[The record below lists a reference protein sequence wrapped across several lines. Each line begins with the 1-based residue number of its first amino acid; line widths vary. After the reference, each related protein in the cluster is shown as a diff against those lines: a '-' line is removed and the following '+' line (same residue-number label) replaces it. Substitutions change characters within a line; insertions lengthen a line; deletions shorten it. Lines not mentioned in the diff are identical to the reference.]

1 MEQRFQEALKAITD
15 DEIIDIESRLV
26 AIPSYTTEE
35 SEIAEFIADLLND
48 EGVEVGLQRVSFSD
62 IPWARSKKSYNV
74 IARFHG
80 TGGGPS
86 LMFNGHMDHGPIG
99 GRDIDDMSGWSRS
112 PFKPVIEDGFLYG
125 KGSRDEKGGICA
137 MLTTALALA
146 RSRLPLKGDL
156 IVAPVCGHK
165 TFSRGSRH
173 LVNSGIRTDMAINTE
188 DSGCGIV
195 PLHVGVY
202 KAEVKVRGAHPHPAI
217 RRRFP
222 GLKVQASPIQQA
234 LKLIEALGP
243 EATPYAEG
251 GWMRFKKHP
260 VLVDFPWH
268 HIEEIASNGGLGRTV
283 HVWWRTPPGV
293 TEETLRTDL
302 ERLLKRLNDADP
314 SIRAST
320 QIKPYGTALETPND
334 APLVKALAKW
344 HREIAKEEPNVG
356 PDGRYGGYGDAAV
369 LAEAGIQSVAYGP
382 GGGLT
387 DLENTERG
395 MEGKVPPDERI
406 PVRQIITAARVCTL
420 ATVDLLS

>member
-1 MEQRFQEALKAITD
+1 MDQRFEEALRAVTD
-15 DEIIDIESRLV
+15 EEIVDIERRLV

-35 SEIAEFIADLLND
+35 AEIAEFIADFLND
-48 EGVEVGLQRVSFSD
+48 AGVEVGLQRVSFSD
-62 IPWARSKKSYNV
+62 ILWARSKKSYNV
-74 IARFHG
+74 IARLHG

-99 GRDIDDMSGWSRS
+99 GRDLDDMGRWARP
-112 PFKPVIEDGFLYG
+112 PFKPVVEDGYLYG
-125 KGSRDEKGGICA
+125 KGSRDEKGGVCA
-137 MLTTALALA
+137 MVTVALALA
-146 RSRLPLKGDL
+146 RARVPLRGDL

-173 LVNSGIRTDMAINTE
+173 LVNSGLRADMAINTE

-202 KAEVKVRGAHPHPAI
+202 KAEIKVRGAHPHPAI

-222 GLKVQASPIQQA
+222 TFKTQATPMQQVLKVID
-234 LKLIEALGP
+234 ALGP
-243 EATPYAEG
+243 EATPYAEA
-251 GWMRFKKHP
+251 GWMRFNRHP

-268 HIEEIASNGGLGRTV
+268 HIEEVASNGGLGRTV

-293 TEETLRTDL
+293 TEQSLRTDL
-302 ERLLKRLNDADP
+302 ERLLKTLSDRDSSFRGSADVL
-314 SIRAST
+314 
-320 QIKPYGTALETPND
+320 PYGTALETD
-334 APLVKALAKW
+334 EGSRVVQALAKW

-369 LAEAGIQSVAYGP
+369 LSEAGMQTVAYGP

-387 DLENTERG
+387 DLENTKRAMDGE
-395 MEGKVPPDERI
+395 VPPDERI
-406 PVRQIITAARVCTL
+406 PVRDLIVAARVCTL
-420 ATVDLLS
+420 ATVDLLA